1 MTTTIYK
8 LVPVQPNEISD
19 DEPKV
24 VLCKNGTQA
33 ATISTLNSFR
43 PDFVLNLM
51 GGSAAVLNLKNL
63 INQDTVG

>member
-19 DEPKV
+19 NEPKV

-33 ATISTLNSFR
+33 ATISVLNSFR

-51 GGSAAVLNLKNL
+51 GDSAGVFNLKTL
-63 INQDTVG
+63 INPDGVV